1 MQRQINQG
9 KVHSHI
15 YVVSAICTV
24 SVEKKKRKK
33 KDKKNKH
40 IFFYYRN
47 YCERYFLNSK
57 FLLDKKM
64 HKKKSTIGQKDGQ
77 KLKRQNAVQ
86 IAARA
91 ILRGE
96 SVFYNA

>member
-1 MQRQINQG
+1 
-9 KVHSHI
+9 
-15 YVVSAICTV
+15 
-24 SVEKKKRKK
+24 
-33 KDKKNKH
+33 
-40 IFFYYRN
+40 
-47 YCERYFLNSK
+47 
-57 FLLDKKM
+57 M

-96 SVFYNA
+96 SVFYNAWYSWLDCFLRYTENWSPEYIINK